1 VSLSDELVQSLLDR
15 VEENQAEMTKLEER
29 IVEVKEVNDILRDAL
44 YGEWPRLGEPFEP
57 SRKDSW
63 PPCFMNQSE
72 ILTALDGLH
81 EGVGLAHKLVL
92 EYRYPDQKPPPIPF
106 ELLQPREPQHP
117 PTPVIV
123 QTQPQ
128 PQQEA
133 SRVKSVFTGFHE
145 RAINR
150 DWIEYLRDKDELDR
164 QARPQI
170 LTAEV
175 VRDPVEVG
183 NELLAALNETKEF
196 LTNCYRIW
204 PRRRNRYFALNVH
217 ETLRQRVA
225 KLLTIVE
232 SFTHAAMELERK
244 EIRHQII
251 AQTSN
256 FTRILEAQAMAPA
269 TIQQITNPYKESG
282 WRDTDF
288 DPDQT
293 QSLRRKPTRG

>member
-29 IVEVKEVNDILRDAL
+29 IVEIKEVNDVLRDAL
-44 YGEWPRLGEPFEP
+44 YGEWSDDEEIFTP
-57 SRKDSW
+57 SKNESW
-63 PPCFMNQSE
+63 PPCFKNQSN

-92 EYRYPDQKPPPIPF
+92 EYRYPEQKSPPILVEP
-106 ELLQPREPQHP
+106 LQPRESQPLPSQ
-117 PTPVIV
+117 VVV
-123 QTQPQ
+123 QTQPP

-133 SRVKSVFTGFHE
+133 SRVRSVFTGFHE

-150 DWIEYLRDKDELDR
+150 DWINYLREKDDLDR
-164 QARPQI
+164 QARSQI
-170 LTAEV
+170 LTSEV

-196 LTNCYRIW
+196 ITNCYRIW
-204 PRRRNRYFALNVH
+204 PRRRNRFFALNVH

-232 SFTHAAMELERK
+232 SFTYAEMELERK

-288 DPDQT
+288 DQDQM
-293 QSLRRKPTRG
+293 QSPRRKSSRR

>member
-1 VSLSDELVQSLLDR
+1 MSLSDELVQSLLDR

-29 IVEVKEVNDILRDAL
+29 IVEVKEVNDVLRDAL
-44 YGEWPRLGEPFEP
+44 YREWSNNDEVFHP
-57 SRKDSW
+57 SKKESW
-63 PPCFMNQSE
+63 PPCFRNQSD

-92 EYRYPDQKPPPIPF
+92 EYRYPEQKPPSIPVEF
-106 ELLQPREPQHP
+106 LQPRESKP
-117 PTPVIV
+117 PPSSVIV

-128 PQQEA
+128 SQQEA
-133 SRVKSVFTGFHE
+133 SRVRSVFTGFHE

-150 DWIEYLRDKDELDR
+150 DWINYLRERDDLDR

-196 LTNCYRIW
+196 LTNCYRVW

-217 ETLRQRVA
+217 ETLRQRVT

-288 DPDQT
+288 DPDQM
-293 QSLRRKPTRG
+293 QSPKRKSSRR

>member
-1 VSLSDELVQSLLDR
+1 MSLSDELVRSLLDR
-15 VEENQAEMTKLEER
+15 VEENQDEMTKLEER
-29 IVEVKEVNDILRDAL
+29 IVEIKEVNDVLRDAL
-44 YGEWPRLGEPFEP
+44 YGEWSDDEEIFTPYKKE
-57 SRKDSW
+57 SW
-63 PPCFMNQSE
+63 PPCFRNQSN

-92 EYRYPDQKPPPIPF
+92 EYRYPEQKPPPIPF
-106 ELLQPREPQHP
+106 ELLQPREPQP
-117 PTPVIV
+117 SSNPVVV
-123 QTQPQ
+123 QTQPP

-133 SRVKSVFTGFHE
+133 SRVRSVFTGFHE

-150 DWIEYLRDKDELDR
+150 DWIKYLRDRDELDR

-170 LTAEV
+170 LTSEV

-196 LTNCYRIW
+196 LTNCYRVW

-217 ETLRQRVA
+217 ETLRQRVT

-288 DPDQT
+288 DPDQM
-293 QSLRRKPTRG
+293 QSPKRKPSRR